1 MPHLI
6 DSSSGKPV
14 GYESVLIPPDKLT
27 VLHSKLS
34 LNIIKELAREPG
46 CAMDLARKL
55 EQHEQKIYYHLKKL
69 EAAGIVKQMRT
80 EKRCAMTAKIY
91 SVVSPVVAAKIFQGG
106 GEPVKKKTA
115 HVSPKVKKFLEPFIK
130 DGKMDA
136 LVVLGDPYPHGEFDY
151 PARGSVH
158 AFDFAMLMG
167 TMMHTTTFPHYKL
180 DTDVT
185 EEDLKKNLILFNSP
199 KANIILHKVN
209 DQLPIRFEEKG
220 EWMITSTYTGKR
232 YDDPRVGL
240 IAKWDSP
247 FKAGKKILVIGG
259 IRTRGVR
266 AAVLALTK
274 YFNKVYESVND
285 NGNLV
290 CVVQGLDKSGHKV
303 IDSIKIL
310 E

>member
-6 DSSSGKPV
+6 DNSSGKPV

-27 VLHSKLS
+27 ALHSRLS
-34 LNIIKELAREPG
+34 LSIIKELASEPG

-69 EAAGIVKQMRT
+69 EDAGIVKQMRT

-91 SVVSPVVAAKIFQGG
+91 SVVSPVVAARIFEGG
-106 GEPVKKKTA
+106 GEPVKKKA
-115 HVSPKVKKFLEPFIK
+115 VHVSPKVKKFLEPFIK
-130 DGKMDA
+130 DGEMNA

-167 TMMHTTTFPHYKL
+167 TMLHTTSFPHYKL

-185 EEDLKKNLILFNSP
+185 EEDMKKNLILFNSP
-199 KANIILHKVN
+199 KANMILHRVN
-209 DQLPIRFEEKG
+209 EHLPIRFEGKD
-220 EWMITSTYTGKR
+220 EWMITSTYTGKS
-232 YDDPRVGL
+232 YDDPRAGL
-240 IAKWDSP
+240 IVKWDSP
-247 FKAGKKILVIGG
+247 LEPGKKILVIGG
-259 IRTRGVR
+259 IRTRGVK

-274 YFNKVYESVND
+274 YFDKVYESVRD
-285 NGNLV
+285 DGNLA

-303 IDSIKIL
+303 IDSIRIL